1 MNNNENNEHNL
12 YLLIDGQLDA
22 ASKKKLMDKIN
33 ASPQL
38 KQKLADISKVKELV
52 SLAYAQETS
61 RPVSSHSKPS
71 HSRSSPPYSS
81 LLVAVAASL
90 IMGLGVMMG
99 WMTHQHYSVA
109 IPLLANADP
118 AHAVSRPTIPQQ
130 ASIQNVRKFIIHVN
144 FLNEAQLDS
153 AMAETTSI
161 LNSYASVGIP
171 VQMEMAFNLQ
181 AVRIFEPQN
190 IGQAQK
196 VKALASRY
204 ENLKL
209 YACSESL
216 DMFMG
221 DFEMPED
228 MSVFHVDRIVE
239 EMIPERIDQGWIYIK
254 V

>member
-1 MNNNENNEHNL
+1 MNNNDTHEHNL
-12 YLLIDGQLDA
+12 YLLVDGQLDE
-22 ASKKKLMDKIN
+22 ASKKKLMDKVN
-33 ASPQL
+33 TSPQL

-61 RPVSSHSKPS
+61 RPVSSHGKSPS
-71 HSRSSPPYSS
+71 PYSS
-81 LLVAVAASL
+81 LFVAVAASL

-109 IPLLANADP
+109 VPLLANADS
-118 AHAVSRPTIPQQ
+118 AHAVSRPAISQE

-144 FLNEAQLDS
+144 FLNEAHLDS

-171 VQMEMAFNLQ
+171 VQMELAFNLQ
-181 AVRIFEPQN
+181 AVRMFDPQN

-204 ENLKL
+204 DNLKL

-216 DMFMG
+216 DMYLG
-221 DFEMPED
+221 DFEMPAD
-228 MSVFHVDRIVE
+228 LSAFHSDRIVE
-239 EMIPERIDQGWIYIK
+239 EMILERIDQGWIYIK

>member
-1 MNNNENNEHNL
+1 MNNNDTHEHNL
-12 YLLIDGQLDA
+12 YLLVDGQLDE
-22 ASKKKLMDKIN
+22 ASKKKLMDKVN
-33 ASPQL
+33 TSPQL

-61 RPVSSHSKPS
+61 RPVSSHGKSPS
-71 HSRSSPPYSS
+71 PYSS
-81 LLVAVAASL
+81 LFVAVAASL

-99 WMTHQHYSVA
+99 WMTHQHSDAAV
-109 IPLLANADP
+109 PVLVNASP
-118 AHAVSRPTIPQQ
+118 SEAGSRAAMPQDTI
-130 ASIQNVRKFIIHVN
+130 NWKVRKYIVHVN

-153 AMAETTSI
+153 AIAETTSI

-171 VQMEMAFNLQ
+171 VQMELAFNLQ
-181 AVRIFEPQN
+181 AVRIFESQN

-216 DMFMG
+216 DMFLG
-221 DFEMPED
+221 DFEMPAD
-228 MSVFHVDRIVE
+228 MSAFHADRIVE

>member
-1 MNNNENNEHNL
+1 MNNNDTHEHNL
-12 YLLIDGQLDA
+12 YLLVDGQLDA
-22 ASKKKLMDKIN
+22 ASKKKLMDKVN
-33 ASPQL
+33 TSPQL

-52 SLAYAQETS
+52 SLAYAQETP
-61 RPVSSHSKPS
+61 RPVSSHSKSPS
-71 HSRSSPPYSS
+71 PNSS
-81 LLVAVAASL
+81 LLVALAASL

-109 IPLLANADP
+109 VPLLANADP
-118 AHAVSRPTIPQQ
+118 AHAVSRPAIPQQ
-130 ASIQNVRKFIIHVN
+130 ASIQNVRKFIIHVD
-144 FLNEAQLDS
+144 FLNEGQLDS
-153 AMAETTSI
+153 AMVETTSI
-161 LNSYASVGIP
+161 LNSYASVGMP
-171 VQMEMAFNLQ
+171 VQMELAFNLQ
-181 AVRIFEPQN
+181 AVRMFESQN

-216 DMFMG
+216 DKFMG
-221 DFEMPED
+221 DFEMPAD
-228 MSVFHVDRIVE
+228 MSVFHADRIVE